1 MNNAGVILMFPIF
14 AMVLKFGE
22 LPQFILPLV
31 VSEFL
36 VLAGMMCFTIS
47 VWKVLMK
54 SEDAGVFARTAIK
67 PSAAE

>member
-1 MNNAGVILMFPIF
+1 
-14 AMVLKFGE
+14 MVLKFGE

-31 VSEFL
+31 ISEFL
-36 VLAGMMCFTIS
+36 ALAAVVCFTVS

-54 SEDAGVFARTAIK
+54 SEEGAAFAAAAIT